1 VEASPA
7 SITLPLPSTF
17 WEFEMST
24 RNFTATQVAAI
35 TGAARGIGLAIAE
48 RLARQGVFVYLLDR
62 DEAAL
67 AGSVDALTGQ
77 GLKVAGIA
85 LDLTEGE
92 AVTAAF
98 ARIHEAHGSLDF
110 LVNNAGVVRDKRFLS
125 MTEQDWDLVVDTN
138 LRAQFLCCKAALPLM
153 LEKGFGRI
161 VNMSSRAWLGGF
173 GQANYSAAKG
183 GVVSLTRS
191 LAIEFAA
198 KGITVN
204 AIAPGIVDTPL
215 FQSFAPDVQTK
226 LKETVPVKRIGTPE
240 DIASAVEFFLD
251 PASSYVT
258 GQTLYVCGGRSLSS
272 ASV

>member
-1 VEASPA
+1 MSLASR
-7 SITLPLPSTF
+7 F
-17 WEFEMST
+17 HDG
-24 RNFTATQVAAI
+24 QVAVV
-35 TGAARGIGLAIAE
+35 TGAARGIGLGIAS
-48 RLARQGVFVYLLDR
+48 RLARAGVFTYLFDR

-67 AGSVDALTGQ
+67 HEALGQ
-77 GLKVAGIA
+77 LRGEGLGADGIA
-85 LDLTEGE
+85 LDLTQAE
-92 AVTAAF
+92 AVASAF
-98 ARIHEAHGSLDF
+98 AQVGQAHGALHF

-125 MTEQDWDLVVDTN
+125 MSEEDWDLVVDTN
-138 LRAQFLCCKAALPLM
+138 LRAQFLCCRAALPLM
-153 LEKGFGRI
+153 LDGAFGRI
-161 VNMSSRAWLGGF
+161 VNLSSRAWLGGF

-204 AIAPGIVDTPL
+204 AVAPGIVDTPL
-215 FQSFAPDVQTK
+215 FRSFDDTVQTR
-226 LKETVPVKRIGTPE
+226 LKDTVPVKRIGTAD
-240 DIASAVEFFLD
+240 DIANAVEFFLD

>member
-1 VEASPA
+1 MNSPFN
-7 SITLPLPSTF
+7 SHQ
-17 WEFEMST
+17 
-24 RNFTATQVAAI
+24 TAVV
-35 TGAARGIGLAIAE
+35 TGAARGIGLTVAT
-48 RLARQGVFVYLLDR
+48 RLARLGVFVYLLDR
-62 DEAAL
+62 DQAAL
-67 AGSVDALTGQ
+67 DASVEQLRAEHLT
-77 GLKVAGIA
+77 VAGIA
-85 LDLTEGE
+85 LDLTEGV

-98 ARIHEAHGSLDF
+98 QQIAEQRGALEF
-110 LVNNAGVVRDKRFLS
+110 LINNAGVVRDKRFLNMS
-125 MTEQDWDLVVDTN
+125 EDDWDLVVDTN

-153 LEKGFGRI
+153 LQKGFGRV

-198 KGITVN
+198 KGVTVN

-215 FQSFAPDVQTK
+215 FQSFAADVQDR
-226 LKETVPVKRIGTPE
+226 LKNTVPVKRIGTPD
-240 DIASAVEFFLD
+240 DIANAVEFFLN
-251 PASSYVT
+251 PVSSYVT